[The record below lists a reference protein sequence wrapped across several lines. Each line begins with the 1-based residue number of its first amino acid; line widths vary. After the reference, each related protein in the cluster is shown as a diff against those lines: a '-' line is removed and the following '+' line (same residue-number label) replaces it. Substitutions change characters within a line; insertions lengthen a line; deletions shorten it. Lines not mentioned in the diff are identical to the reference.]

1 MKLRLFPF
9 SKQILFFTLIIFM
22 FGCDQDDTPDYN
34 YFKVGDKEYK
44 IEKCVIFKYF
54 ENDTSGLFDLGF
66 YFNQLEYW
74 RIDSLN
80 LVSTFPIQKNG
91 IFFRGGK
98 FSKVIRQGDYYFGE
112 FISNPGGYGYGDANE
127 FFNYNGATYLGTG
140 EADSNMTEPLIG
152 GELSIKAK
160 GENFIIEF
168 NCLTIGNSK
177 VMGYYSG
184 VPIVFEFKKKSKT
197 L

>member
-1 MKLRLFPF
+1 
-9 SKQILFFTLIIFM
+9 M
-22 FGCDQDDTPDYN
+22 FGCNQDDIPDYN
-34 YFKVGDKEYK
+34 YFTVGDKEYK

-80 LVSTFPIQKNG
+80 FVSTIPIQKNG

-98 FSKVIRQGDYYFGE
+98 FFKVIRQGDYYFGE
-112 FISNPGGYGYGDANE
+112 SIPNPWGYGDANE
-127 FFNYNGATYLGTG
+127 IFNYNGATYLGTG
-140 EADSNMTEPLIG
+140 EADSNMTEPLRG

-160 GENFIIEF
+160 GENYIIEF
-168 NCLTIGNSK
+168 NCLTIGYSK
-177 VMGYYSG
+177 VKGYFSG
-184 VPIVFEFKKKSKT
+184 VPIEVKSVWK
-197 L
+197 